1 MPVVSSSY
9 TLDPHTQVDGRRY
22 VTETHTLNAGGPVVV
37 TYLAAVGE
45 DYAAVMTAR
54 VAQINDMLAA
64 QEAEEILGGA

>member
-9 TLDPHTQVDGRRY
+9 ALDPHTQVDGRRY
-22 VTETHTLNAGGPVVV
+22 VTETHTLNAAGPVVI

-45 DYAAVMTAR
+45 NYDAVMTAR